1 MSDPRPDVDT
11 TWAPLAVSTR
21 QALLLLDYDIFP
33 DCLPGE
39 LHPCGGSFAEHA
51 AAHLAALRAVVEHRI
66 THLGADAQPMVEQIY
81 TATLAGLRAGDPCD
95 QGHQP

>member
-1 MSDPRPDVDT
+1 VSAHLDVDP
-11 TWAPLAVSTR
+11 TWAPLATSTR
-21 QALLLLDYDIFP
+21 QALRLLGWDGP

-39 LHPCGGSFAEHA
+39 PEACGGSYAEHA

-66 THLGADAQPMVEQIY
+66 THLGAWSDPLVSEVYGETM
-81 TATLAGLRAGDPCD
+81 ATLRAEGPCE